1 MLDSLITHAF
11 LALALVLV
19 RTEYVTYDTSIV
31 YKVLQCDILVMI
43 DRKTDRNC
51 ETGGFELIYKQPAIA
66 SPPYIGL
73 NLSLEGHAYTRAG
86 VRMSS
91 TNSYQ
96 PPNAYAM
103 ATARSP
109 SPASA
114 TQQSQAVSTSSMSSL
129 QVGIAGKQTERREK
143 GERLE
148 PAKRGYVDLP
158 PARIATVT
166 ANAAADEGTSA
177 LPLNFLPVLR
187 YRNARGGGLPNAI
200 VSGPK
205 KALPPVGGAGD
216 TRTTLRQSL
225 TVRKLAL
232 SEEEGGSSSGTR
244 HAQEP
249 LPHFVQLHK
258 FQSLLRSKRVRS
270 VLGNSYPAG
279 AKESFRI
286 LSTSTTDE
294 SALWNRPEPPRRSS
308 SVLEV
313 QVSRLDPRLRVEHR
327 PSSSVE
333 RLLALDERPSAYALS
348 PQPQPHRPSSASVS
362 AAASRSSSA
371 AANRP
376 LSAVALPEPVPMGLL
391 RASRS
396 HQSSASRA
404 NVSLPDS
411 L

>member
-1 MLDSLITHAF
+1 
-11 LALALVLV
+11 
-19 RTEYVTYDTSIV
+19 
-31 YKVLQCDILVMI
+31 MI

-51 ETGGFELIYKQPAIA
+51 DTGGFELIYRQPPLA

-73 NLSLEGHAYTRAG
+73 NLSLEGHAYTRSG

-91 TNSYQ
+91 NSSYQ
-96 PPNAYAM
+96 PPSAFAM
-103 ATARSP
+103 ATARST
-109 SPASA
+109 SPTSA
-114 TQQSQAVSTSSMSSL
+114 VQQSQAVSTSSMSAS
-129 QVGIAGKQTERREK
+129 QVGLAGKQM
-143 GERLE
+143 

-187 YRNARGGGLPNAI
+187 YRNARNGGLANGG

-225 TVRKLAL
+225 TVRKLAR
-232 SEEEGGSSSGTR
+232 SEEEDGSSSGTR
-244 HAQEP
+244 HAQEEP

-270 VLGNSYPAG
+270 VLGTSNSYPAG
-279 AKESFRI
+279 AKEISRA
-286 LSTSTTDE
+286 LSTSTSTNE
-294 SALWNRPEPPRRSS
+294 EAALWGRPEPPRRSS

-333 RLLALDERPSAYALS
+333 RLPALDERASASASAPS
-348 PQPQPHRPSSASVS
+348 PQPPLPPPHRPPSASAA

-371 AANRP
+371 AVSRP
-376 LSAVALPEPVPMGLL
+376 LSTVAVPEPVPMGLL

-404 NVSLPDS
+404 NVPPPDS

>member
-1 MLDSLITHAF
+1 
-11 LALALVLV
+11 
-19 RTEYVTYDTSIV
+19 
-31 YKVLQCDILVMI
+31 MI

-51 ETGGFELIYKQPAIA
+51 DTGGFELIYKQPTIA

-73 NLSLEGHAYTRAG
+73 NLCLEGHAYTRSG

-96 PPNAYAM
+96 APNAYVM

-109 SPASA
+109 SPTSA
-114 TQQSQAVSTSSMSSL
+114 AQQSQAESTSSMISS

-148 PAKRGYVDLP
+148 LTKRGYVDLP

-187 YRNARGGGLPNAI
+187 YRNARGGGPANGS

-225 TVRKLAL
+225 TVRKLAR
-232 SEEEGGSSSGTR
+232 SEEDDGGSSSGTR
-244 HAQEP
+244 HAPEP

-270 VLGNSYPAG
+270 VLGNSSPAA
-279 AKESFRI
+279 AKESFRV
-286 LSTSTTDE
+286 LSTNDE
-294 SALWNRPEPPRRSS
+294 SALWTRPGPPRRSS

-333 RLLALDERPSAYALS
+333 RLPALDERSSAYAPS
-348 PQPQPHRPSSASVS
+348 PQPQPPPHRPPSAS

-371 AANRP
+371 AASRP

-404 NVSLPDS
+404 NDS